1 MLYSYK
7 FRINLISV
15 STLNFLVNLILLVV
29 VSSSLITFINFT
41 VGNTGGDKLDTWK
54 SSWTIL
60 AIRRLI
66 RIKRKKRRKKLK
78 RSKVIASKTQRN
90 SLSLSFSLLYSFY
103 PSTRHDI
110 PFCSARSVAFASH
123 FPHRPPWFPF
133 CFAWSSTLRQASL
146 KKIKFPSLPSLGG
159 LWLKVCRYY
168 TMTWPE
174 AKFTHLTVRKT
185 GWTTRFIAFLLS
197 LLPSLKSSSFN
208 FDNLKRHR
216 VFLFSSSSSSS
227 SSFCV

>member
-15 STLNFLVNLILLVV
+15 STLNFLVNLIPLEV

-41 VGNTGGDKLDTWK
+41 VGNTGGGGDKLDTWK

-227 SSFCV
+227 CAV